1 MLSNTVGNDSDSNTS
16 SGAVVDG
23 GGECTPEE
31 RGDGGIYGL
40 SNTKGAEAGD
50 VTAQVFLGVA
60 QHPDPATKEATFK
73 IVGAGVVCIRV
84 DTQGNAGGAAQIS
97 SSNLNCNATDANAQ
111 VYGPD
116 SAVKDATFDIA
127 GAGIVNGL
135 CNNLSHNQQIPPSTM
150 KSVLDSGAEED
161 LSSGIGMASV
171 CGARTYNTKGL
182 KKR

>member
-40 SNTKGAEAGD
+40 SITKGAEAGD
-50 VTAQVFLGVA
+50 VAAQVFLGVA

-73 IVGAGVVCIRV
+73 IVGAGVVCTRV

-97 SSNLNCNATDANAQ
+97 SSNLNCQGNSIILLLFYFPSVALLTFH
-111 VYGPD
+111 YF
-116 SAVKDATFDIA
+116 VK
-127 GAGIVNGL
+127 
-135 CNNLSHNQQIPPSTM
+135 
-150 KSVLDSGAEED
+150 
-161 LSSGIGMASV
+161 
-171 CGARTYNTKGL
+171 Y
-182 KKR
+182 